1 MREIYFITYFRLLTY
16 LSQHSLTL
24 ALDRWTSG
32 VINLFNLFVFL
43 LHHQK
48 AKNFHGV
55 VLGYLDSADKQNIL
69 NSFRLSLSML
79 VYYKGDKENIHEFK
93 IGE

>member
-43 LHHQK
+43 LHHKFGCDNKEYMHCIMLQHPDKSTFTTDLISKKQK
-48 AKNFHGV
+48 IFMEA
-55 VLGYLDSADKQNIL
+55 
-69 NSFRLSLSML
+69 
-79 VYYKGDKENIHEFK
+79 ENPKFI
-93 IGE
+93 